1 MQKLHINIF
10 VCLFSVHSIRG
21 HIFMTPIKNDQFCDL
36 PTKNNRI
43 HKHVT
48 NFKTPPPS
56 PTPTSLMRGRH
67 KCMIP
72 NKFTILQNMRYKST
86 EWFLYG
92 RNTDFKLV
100 HDLKNLVMK
109 FHVF

>member
-1 MQKLHINIF
+1 M
-10 VCLFSVHSIRG
+10 
-21 HIFMTPIKNDQFCDL
+21 
-36 PTKNNRI
+36 
-43 HKHVT
+43 T
-48 NFKTPPPS
+48 NFVTSQPKTIESTNTWQILRHLPPPS

-72 NKFTILQNMRYKST
+72 NKFTILQNMRYKSI